1 MSPSAEHVAARI
13 VVDASG
19 GDSPLAERI
28 DGCVQAAAT
37 YPDVQL
43 ILCGSQPQIETELD
57 AFGGRPANLAIQHAP
72 QVIGMHESP
81 VQALRQKTDSSI
93 AVGIGLLAD
102 GQADA
107 FVSAGN
113 TGAVAAAATL
123 RLGRPEGV
131 QRPGIAA
138 PMRVI
143 EYPVVA
149 IDVGANVDCRP
160 VHLLQYGI
168 MANVFAREVLDI
180 AEPRVGLLNI
190 GEEPKKG
197 NELTKQAFAL
207 LSEAELNFVGNVEPE
222 LFFHHGCD
230 VLVCD
235 GFAGNV
241 LLKFAEALV
250 LRLVEWLRQEVSQH
264 LRYKLG
270 MALCK
275 DMFGHIRHC
284 ADYTEYGGAPLLGV
298 NGVTIITHGA
308 GDARAVCN
316 AVREARRFVEHHV
329 GDHIA
334 EAIQRD
340 AARRAATA

>member
-1 MSPSAEHVAARI
+1 MSPPAEHVAARI
-13 VVDASG
+13 AVDASG
-19 GDSPLAERI
+19 GDSPLGERLS
-28 DGCVQAAAT
+28 GCMEAAAT
-37 YPDVQL
+37 YPDVHL
-43 ILCGSQPQIETELD
+43 ILCGPRQQLQAELE
-57 AFGGRPANLAIQHAP
+57 AQGGQPANILLEHAP
-72 QVIGMHESP
+72 QTIGMHEAP
-81 VQALRQKTDSSI
+81 VQAIREKTESSI
-93 AVGIGLLAD
+93 AVGVNLVAD

-123 RLGRPEGV
+123 QLGRPAGV

-168 MANVFAREVLDI
+168 MASVFAREVLEI
-180 AEPRVGLLNI
+180 PEPRVGLLNI
-190 GEEPKKG
+190 GEEHTKG
-197 NELTKQAFAL
+197 NELTKQAYGL

-241 LLKFAEALV
+241 LLKFSEALV

-275 DMFGHIRHC
+275 DMFGHISHC

-308 GDARAVCN
+308 SDARAMCN

-329 GDHIA
+329 SEHIE

-340 AARRAATA
+340 MARRTAPA